1 MRNIENVTGKHTAEI
16 VEFWGKNNNNGNM
29 ENQVNERMMQLSTS
43 GKTKKKYIIVTYYL
57 APQLAEF
64 ALNTIDSTSEG

>member
-1 MRNIENVTGKHTAEI
+1 MAEI
-16 VEFWGKNNNNGNM
+16 VEFEGKNNNGNM

-43 GKTKKKYIIVTYYL
+43 GKTKKRCIIVTYYL

-64 ALNTIDSTSEG
+64 ALNTIDSTSEE